1 MRPFVFMKKAVTL
14 LIYERFQIVG
24 ESCTLLVVSVTLT
37 VRQFKTF
44 LAVQEAA
51 GNRKHENFNLCNGQ
65 KRLCLTNQNQVLHF
79 LLSARNKIYKPI
91 KCL

>member
-1 MRPFVFMKKAVTL
+1 MSMKKSVTL

-24 ESCTLLVVSVTLT
+24 ESCILLVVSVTLT
-37 VRQFKTF
+37 LRQFKTF
-44 LAVQEAA
+44 LAVQEVAA
-51 GNRKHENFNLCNGQ
+51 IGNTLNLSHCNGQ

>member
-51 GNRKHENFNLCNGQ
+51 GNRKHEI
-65 KRLCLTNQNQVLHF
+65 LTV
-79 LLSARNKIYKPI
+79 AMAKKGYA
-91 KCL
+91 